1 MMDNIFKT
9 IVAVIGATV
18 TFLLGGWSP
27 LLQVLIT
34 FIIMDYA
41 LAIMVAFTYGELNS
55 KKGFVGIAKK
65 VTIIVLVAVAHKIDL
80 ILGDGTFFRDAVAF
94 FYIANELISILETA
108 SKTDLPIPTVLK
120 RAVDKLNN
128 KAGEDTDDTQTPSS

>member
-34 FIIMDYA
+34 FIIIDYA
-41 LAIMVAFTYGELNS
+41 LAIMVAFTFGELSS

-65 VTIIVLVAVAHKIDL
+65 VTILALVAVAFKIDT
-80 ILGDGTFFRDAVAF
+80 IMGDNTFTRDAVIF

-108 SKTDLPIPTVLK
+108 GRTDLPIPQVLK
-120 RAVDKLNN
+120 DAVAKLNGKAQN
-128 KAGEDTDDTQTPSS
+128 KE